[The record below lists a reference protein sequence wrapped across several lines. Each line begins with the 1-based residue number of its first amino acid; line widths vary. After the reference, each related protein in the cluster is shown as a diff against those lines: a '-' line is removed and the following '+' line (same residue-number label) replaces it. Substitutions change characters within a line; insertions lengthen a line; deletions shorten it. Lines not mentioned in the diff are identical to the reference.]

1 MSWLPRLTSHYTA
14 IFSADEEAECT
25 GLAFHAQ
32 PQTLSCSSMLKV
44 VVHKASRLPLLSWIV
59 SSYSLG
65 LGTYP
70 ATEGA

>member
-1 MSWLPRLTSHYTA
+1 MHWPRLSCTA
-14 IFSADEEAECT
+14 TNLELLVHAKGCSAEDV
-25 GLAFHAQ
+25 L
-32 PQTLSCSSMLKV
+32 